1 MIVGQAEGPSGSER
15 SRIKVGEVRI
25 AVCFSPTGVWRVGTL
40 LHAMN

>member
-25 AVCFSPTGVWRVGTL
+25 AGVWRVGTL